1 MSFNHIRGAKTS
13 KEIMRIKNVEVS
25 KTYCDKRA
33 KGISRH
39 KIYVTIRSGN
49 VREVI
54 QSIQLIIKK
63 NYPDSFPQLYKGGYD
78 NPPAFVQIVW
88 FSEKEPHVDK
98 IFKVLLE
105 DEGHRIRAVAG

>member
-13 KEIMRIKNVEVS
+13 KEIMRIKDVEVS

-39 KIYVTIRSGN
+39 KIYATIRSGN

-54 QSIQLIIKK
+54 QSIQAIIKK
-63 NYPDSFPQLYKGGYD
+63 NYPDSFPQLYKGCYD
-78 NPPAFVQIVW
+78 NPFVQIVW

-105 DEGHRIRAVAG
+105 DEGYSIGAVAG